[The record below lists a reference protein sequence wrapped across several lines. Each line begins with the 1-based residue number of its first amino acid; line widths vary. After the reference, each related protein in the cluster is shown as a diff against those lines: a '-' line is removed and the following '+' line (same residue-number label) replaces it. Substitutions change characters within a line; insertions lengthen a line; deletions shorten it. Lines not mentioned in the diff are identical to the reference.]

1 MYGTIIQTSD
11 KKYLNIRSGR
21 YSIIL
26 GAIKCCLLVI
36 LVQVD
41 TVKVLRCMLI

>member
-1 MYGTIIQTSD
+1 MYGATIQTSEIIIIESD
-11 KKYLNIRSGR
+11 R

-36 LVQVD
+36 LVQVE
-41 TVKVLRCMLI
+41 TAKVLQCMLV